1 MTARPRDEAGW
12 IRYIRTLWGPSGAAL
27 DVGDDAA
34 VLPSAPYALTTDALL
49 EGVDFE
55 RPWGPPEAV
64 GHKALAV
71 NLSDLAAVGA
81 RPRFCLLTLALPEG
95 LADRWVEDL
104 LRGMHRLALRE
115 GVGLC
120 GGDLSRSRSGVVVS
134 LTALGLLEGPPLTRS
149 GGRPGDLLFVSGPL
163 GAARAALKAFRQGAS
178 LRTFGEAPPRTPRL
192 ALLDRFFRPPSQ
204 TETGLHLSREKLAS
218 AALDLS
224 DGFARDL
231 HRLLAA
237 SRCGAEVEARAV
249 PVDPLC
255 GSGEEARR
263 EALLGGEDQVLLFAV
278 PERKAAKV
286 TRILPGA
293 VPVGRLRRRPGCDL
307 LWPGGGREPLSPSGF
322 DHFRPEETSAPP
334 ARRKAS
340 RCVFPPGGSR

>member
-1 MTARPRDEAGW
+1 MKARPRDEAGW
-12 IRYIRTLWGPSGAAL
+12 IRFIRTLWGPSGAAL
-27 DVGDDAA
+27 DLGDDAA
-34 VLPSAPYALTTDALL
+34 VLPPASYALTTDTLL
-49 EGVDFE
+49 EGVDFQ
-55 RPWGPPEAV
+55 RSWGPPQAV

-81 RPRFCLLTLALPEG
+81 RPRYGLLTLALPEG
-95 LADRWVEDL
+95 LEDRWVEGL

-120 GGDLSRSRSGVVVS
+120 GGDLSRSPSGVVVS
-134 LTALGLLEGPPLTRS
+134 LTLLGLLEGPPLTRG

-178 LRTFGEAPPRTPRL
+178 LRSFGKVPPRRPRW

-204 TETGLHLSREKLAS
+204 TEVGLRLSRERLAS

-231 HRLLAA
+231 HRLLTA
-237 SRCGAEVEARAV
+237 SGCGAEVEARAL
-249 PVDPLC
+249 PVDPLA
-255 GSGEEARR
+255 GSGDQALR

-278 PERKAAKV
+278 PERKAEKV
-286 TRILPGA
+286 SRLLPEA
-293 VPVGRLRRRPGCDL
+293 VWVGRLRKRRGCDL
-307 LWPGGGREPLSPSGF
+307 LWPGGGREPLSPHGF
-322 DHFRPEETSAPP
+322 DHFQTEAPL
-334 ARRKAS
+334 ARRNT
-340 RCVFPPGGSR
+340 RPFVFPSGGCR